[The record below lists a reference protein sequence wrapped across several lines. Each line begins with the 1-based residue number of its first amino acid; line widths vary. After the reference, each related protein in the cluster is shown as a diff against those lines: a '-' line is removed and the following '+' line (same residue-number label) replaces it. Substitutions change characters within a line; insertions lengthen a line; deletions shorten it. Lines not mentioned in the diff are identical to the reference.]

1 MNDRG
6 PDPTLHH
13 SSLGVGEIPRKGVN
27 LVGFLESESGLGEF
41 ARRLGR
47 ALDASGVPVSAI
59 PYRRTLGRQNHPVEL
74 PLGDDAPFDVNVI
87 SLSADDLVRFA
98 SDVGPAFFARRY
110 SIGIWFWETTVF
122 RSTDR
127 YAARFLDELWVA
139 SDYVRDAVAREVDI
153 PVSVVPVPVESPGG
167 ELLNRAQ
174 LGLPD
179 AFTFLFVFD
188 FWSGERKNPTAVV
201 RAFTRAFEPDEGP
214 VLVLKSVHGR
224 DWKPRQ
230 LAAVE
235 EAAAGRSDI
244 LIRDGY
250 VSPHERDSLVAACD
264 CYVSLHRSEGLGLT
278 MAEAMACAKPVIAT
292 GHSGN
297 LEFMSETNSH
307 LVRYRLVDIPSTWW
321 AYAPGA
327 QWAEPDIEAAA
338 TTMRHVWEH
347 PDEARVLG
355 EAARQDV
362 LARFALERTV
372 VFLEERLAEA
382 RARGAIAARS
392 SPHDARPAILEA
404 ARGLADELGV
414 ALARNPGRRPT
425 SFARRLLRRVLWP
438 HLDEQRRFDTA
449 VVDALTTLHRSV
461 TELERRFI
469 ELDDPPARGPSGR
482 GD

>member
-1 MNDRG
+1 MSDRG
-6 PDPTLHH
+6 HDPALGRA
-13 SSLGVGEIPRKGVN
+13 SLRVAEIPRPGVN
-27 LVGFLESESGLGEF
+27 LVGFFEAESGLGEF
-41 ARRLGR
+41 ARRLAR
-47 ALDASGVPVSAI
+47 ALEASGIPVSAI
-59 PYRRTLGRQNHPVEL
+59 PYRRTLGRQSHAFDL
-74 PLGDDAPFDVNVI
+74 PLGCDAPFDINLI
-87 SLSADDLVRFA
+87 SLSADDLTRFA
-98 SDVGPAFFARRY
+98 SDVGPTFFAKRY
-110 SIGIWFWETTVF
+110 SIGVWFWETTVF

-127 YAARFLDELWVA
+127 HAARFLDELWVA

-153 PVSVVPVPVESPGG
+153 PVSVMPVPIESPKG

-174 LGLPD
+174 LDLPD

-188 FWSGERKNPTAVV
+188 FWSGERKNPTAVI

-214 VLVLKSVHGR
+214 VLILKSVHGR

-230 LAAVE
+230 LEAVE
-235 EAAAGRSDI
+235 EAAAERSDI

-250 VSPHERDSLVAACD
+250 VAPHERDSLIAACD

-297 LEFMSETNSH
+297 LEFMSRENSH
-307 LVRYRLVDIPSTWW
+307 LVHYRLVDIPSTWW
-321 AYAPGA
+321 AYTPGA
-327 QWAEPDIEAAA
+327 QWAEPDVEAAA
-338 TTMRHVWEH
+338 TIMRHVWEH

-355 EAARQDV
+355 EAGRQDV
-362 LARFALERTV
+362 LARFAPERTV
-372 VFLEERLAEA
+372 VFLGERLAEA

-414 ALARNPGRRPT
+414 ALAHNPGRRPT
-425 SFARRLLRRVLWP
+425 SFVRRLLRRVLWP

-461 TELERRFI
+461 VELERRFVK
-469 ELDDPPARGPSGR
+469 LDDPPARRRSER
-482 GD
+482 SD